1 VRLLEN
7 RVSKVYMVR
16 RVFNFVY
23 REVRGLHQA
32 AYILA
37 FFAFGSQI
45 LAIIRDRLLAHNFG
59 AGIELD
65 LYYAAFRIPDLL
77 FVLFASVLSVY
88 VLLPFVNKASQT
100 HGTKAGAAILSQVFT
115 VFLIAYIAIAVI
127 IMLLA
132 PVLTGYLFPGFSEQS
147 TELVLLMRILLLQPL
162 LLGISSLFGVVT
174 QMNHRFVLFA
184 ISPLLYNIGIIF
196 GISMLYPVFGLVGLV
211 AGVVIGAFGHLM
223 VQVPFVRKSTFA
235 FSLVRTFDWK
245 LLCQVLSVS
254 IPRALTLSVNQIVL
268 LVLVGMA
275 SFMAV
280 GSVSTFQFAFNLQ
293 SVPLAIIGMSYSVAA
308 FPTLSYLYAKEDHK
322 GFNLQLVTAF
332 RHIIF
337 WSVPIIALV
346 VVLRAQIVRVLLGSG
361 AFDWADTRLTAALLA
376 IFVFSL
382 LAQAVLL
389 LLIRAFYAGGKTLLP
404 LVVAVCSGIVSIL
417 IAFLLRD
424 VYFAHPELA
433 TTLQNIFRLEN
444 VSGAEVL
451 VLAIAFICGQSLQV
465 IVMVLASRKTFL
477 VSYTPLIHLFY
488 QAIVAGVAG
497 GLASYIALNEV
508 VDGINQNTFIGV
520 LLQGAV
526 AGVVG
531 IAIVII
537 VYRLLGSAEL
547 KEIYRSFQTKIFKTD
562 IVKPQ

>member
-1 VRLLEN
+1 
-7 RVSKVYMVR
+7 MVR

-45 LAIIRDRLLAHNFG
+45 LAIVRDRLLAHNFG

-100 HGTKAGAAILSQVFT
+100 HGSKAGAAILSQVFT
-115 VFLIAYIAIAVI
+115 LFLVAYVLIAAG
-127 IMLLA
+127 IMLAA
-132 PVLTGYLFPGFSEQS
+132 PVLTTYLFPGFSEQS
-147 TELVLLMRILLLQPL
+147 SELVLLMRILLLQPL

-184 ISPLLYNIGIIF
+184 ISPLLYNLGIIL
-196 GISMLYPVFGLVGLV
+196 GISLLYPLFGLVGLV
-211 AGVVIGAFGHLM
+211 AGVVIGAFGHLI
-223 VQVPFVRKSTFA
+223 VQVPFVRQSTFS
-235 FSLVRTFDWK
+235 FSLVRKLDWK
-245 LLCQVLSVS
+245 LLGKVLAVS

-275 SFMAV
+275 SYMAV

-308 FPTLSYLYAKEDHK
+308 FPTLSYLYAKADQK
-322 GFNLQLVTAF
+322 GFNLQLLTAF

-337 WSVPIIALV
+337 WSIPIIMLV

-376 IFVFSL
+376 IFVLSL

-404 LVVAVCSGIVSIL
+404 LVVAVCSGIVSIVL
-417 IAFLLRD
+417 AFVLRD
-424 VYFAHPELA
+424 VYFANPELA
-433 TTLQNIFRLEN
+433 TTLENLFRLEN
-444 VSGAEVL
+444 VFGAEVL
-451 VLAIAFICGQSLQV
+451 VLAIAFMGGQFLQV
-465 IVMVLASRKTFL
+465 IVLVIASRKTFL
-477 VSYTPLIHLFY
+477 VSYTPLLHLLY
-488 QAIVAGVAG
+488 QATLAGVAG

-520 LLQGAV
+520 FLQGSV
-526 AGVVG
+526 AGVIGVAVV
-531 IAIVII
+531 IA
-537 VYRLLGSAEL
+537 VYKILGSPEL

-562 IVKPQ
+562 VIKPQ

>member
-1 VRLLEN
+1 
-7 RVSKVYMVR
+7 
-16 RVFNFVY
+16 
-23 REVRGLHQA
+23 VRGLHQA

-45 LAIIRDRLLAHNFG
+45 LAIVRDRLLAHNFG

-88 VLLPFVNKASQT
+88 VLLPFVNKTSQL
-100 HGTKAGAAILSQVFT
+100 HGNQAGTAILSQVFT
-115 VFLIAYIAIAVI
+115 LFLVVYVLIAVS
-127 IMLLA
+127 IMLAA
-132 PVLTGYLFPGFSEQS
+132 PMLTAYLFPGFSEQS
-147 TELVLLMRILLLQPL
+147 SELVLLMRILLLQPL

-184 ISPLLYNIGIIF
+184 ISPLLYNLGIIL
-196 GISMLYPVFGLVGLV
+196 GISMLYPVFGLMGLA
-211 AGVVIGAFGHLM
+211 AGVVIGAFGHLI
-223 VQVPFVRKSTFA
+223 VQVPFVRQSSFA
-235 FSLVRTFDWK
+235 FSLVRKMDWK
-245 LLCQVLSVS
+245 LLGQVLSVS

-308 FPTLSYLYAKEDHK
+308 FPTLSYLYAKKDQK

-337 WSVPIIALV
+337 WSIPIITLV

-376 IFVFSL
+376 IFVLSL

-404 LVVAVCSGIVSIL
+404 LVVAVCSGVVSVL
-417 IAFLLRD
+417 LAFVLRD

-433 TTLQNIFRLEN
+433 MTLQNIFRLEN
-444 VSGAEVL
+444 VFGAEVL
-451 VLAIAFICGQSLQV
+451 VLAIAFMGGQFLQV
-465 IVMVLASRKTFL
+465 IVLVFASRRTFL
-477 VSYTPLIHLFY
+477 VSYASLVHLFY
-488 QAIVAGVAG
+488 QATLAGVAG

-520 LLQGAV
+520 LLQGIV

-531 IAIVII
+531 VAVVIVI
-537 VYRLLGSAEL
+537 YKLLGSPEL

-562 IVKPQ
+562 VVEPQ